1 MNGNTH
7 AITRKKAMASLGFV
21 TVCTLSQSIS
31 VRVKIVYT
39 TVLDI
44 ETSEV

>member
-21 TVCTLSQSIS
+21 TVQGADDKLGQFLGQVI
-31 VRVKIVYT
+31 K
-39 TVLDI
+39 
-44 ETSEV
+44 